1 MRKSNLKKTSLILLL
16 AVSFILGISTS
27 PLSAAESKYKD
38 YPVPKDCMDQVRKEG
53 SKLFLYDWAE
63 WWPEKIF
70 ADFQKEFGV
79 KITRDHYSSS
89 NEMVTKIKLNP
100 KAPYDVIDGTG
111 PTDFTR
117 LKKLGLLQRIN
128 HDWIPNVN
136 AYLMDNIK
144 TLAFDPGYQYSVS
157 DSIYFTNYIYNK
169 KYVDPN
175 DPDINSWKLLFEGK
189 KYAGKITMINSHMD
203 TTGCALKYLGYSYNS
218 DNEEELMK
226 AKEVLFKQKPL
237 VMAYDSWP
245 KRLMLEGEAWI
256 SHLWSGDGYFLH
268 QEDKNIMSALPKE
281 GTYMGAGLNLI
292 PIGATHPAAAH
303 LWLNYLYRP
312 EVYALLLNTIAY
324 TPIHKAAGP
333 LLSKEM
339 LKWPGVQV
347 SEEYIKKCEFID
359 PKALSGKGLELRMKI
374 WKELKK

>member
-1 MRKSNLKKTSLILLL
+1 MKRKGLINGGLVLFFSLVFLSGILSNAL
-16 AVSFILGISTS
+16 A
-27 PLSAAESKYKD
+27 EYKD
-38 YPVPKDCMDQVRKEG
+38 HPVPKECMDQVRKEG
-53 SKLFLYDWAE
+53 SKLNIYDWAE

-70 ADFQKEFGV
+70 KDFSKEFGV
-79 KITRDHYSSS
+79 EITRDHFGSSD
-89 NEMVTKIKLNP
+89 EMITKLKLNP
-100 KAPYDVIDGTG
+100 KIPFDMIDGTG

-144 TLAFDPGYQYSVS
+144 NLPFDPGYQYSVS
-157 DSIYFTNYIYNK
+157 ESIFFTNYVFNK

-175 DPDINSWKLLFEGK
+175 DPNIDSWKILFEGE
-189 KYAGKITMINSHMD
+189 KYAGKITMINSTMD
-203 TTGCALKYLGYSYNS
+203 CTGSALKYLGYSWNS

-226 AKEVLFKQKPL
+226 AKEVLLRQKPWL
-237 VMAYDSWP
+237 MAYDSWP
-245 KRLMLEGEAWI
+245 KRLMLEEEAWI
-256 SHLWSGDGYFLH
+256 CHLWSGDGWFLH
-268 QEDKNIMSALPKE
+268 QEDKNIMSALPSE

-292 PIGATHPAAAH
+292 PIGSTHPATAH
-303 LWLNYLYRP
+303 LWLNYLFRT

-324 TPIHKAAGP
+324 TPIHKAALP

-347 SEEYIKKCEFID
+347 SEEYIEKCEFID
-359 PKALSGKGLELRMKI
+359 PKALSGKGFELRVKI
-374 WKELKK
+374 WEELKR